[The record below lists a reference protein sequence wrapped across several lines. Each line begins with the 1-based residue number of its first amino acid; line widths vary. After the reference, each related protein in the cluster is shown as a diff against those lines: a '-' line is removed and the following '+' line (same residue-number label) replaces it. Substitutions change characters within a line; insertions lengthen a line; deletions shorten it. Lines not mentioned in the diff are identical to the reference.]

1 MSENSNGIGS
11 LGGAVVGAG
20 ILGGAST
27 LIKPMRW
34 TAKPYN
40 DTAKLVQLDKDTFEA
55 KVAANK
61 EKLGDDGK
69 AAFGTLEKAREEYA
83 KGSEELETFLNK
95 NAGSV
100 GNEANYV
107 MEGQD
112 KTIKQLQEDLLDK
125 GAKVNVADDEAVKAA
140 QKALDELPKKGQKGY
155 KAAAVKDAEA
165 KLEAAKTAALNNNEE
180 VKAARE
186 VLNKARAERFGKIEK
201 AITEGSDEALK
212 KGLAE
217 AKDVMKKLNE
227 GILKDFDLKSI
238 KKALPKSKW
247 AIAIYAGIGALL
259 GALAFGGN
267 KSAEV

>member
-20 ILGGAST
+20 VLGGASA

-34 TAKPYN
+34 TAKAYN
-40 DTAKLVQLDKDTFEA
+40 DAAKLVQLDKDTFES

-69 AAFGTLEKAREEYA
+69 AAFGTLEQAREEYA
-83 KGSEELETFLNK
+83 KGSKDLEAFLDK
-95 NAGSV
+95 NAGLV
-100 GNEANYV
+100 GKEADYV

-112 KTIKQLQEDLLDK
+112 KTIKQLHEDLLDK

-140 QKALDELPKKGQKGY
+140 QKELDELPKKGQKGY
-155 KAAAVKDAEA
+155 KAATVKAAEA
-165 KLEAAKTAALNNNEE
+165 KLDAAKEAALNNNEE
-180 VKAARE
+180 VKAAKE

-201 AITEGSDEALK
+201 AITEGTDDELK

-227 GILKDFDLKSI
+227 GILKDFDIKSI

-247 AIAIYAGIGALL
+247 AIAIYAGIGAIL
-259 GALAFGGN
+259 GAIAFGGN
-267 KSAEV
+267 KSSNV

>member
-20 ILGGAST
+20 VLGGASA

-34 TAKPYN
+34 TAKAYN
-40 DTAKLVQLDKDTFEA
+40 DAAKLVTLDKDTFES

-61 EKLGDDGK
+61 EKLSDEGK
-69 AAFGTLEKAREEYA
+69 TAFGTLEKAREEYA
-83 KGSEELETFLNK
+83 KGSEELEAFLNK

-100 GNEANYV
+100 GNEADYV

-112 KTIKQLQEDLLDK
+112 KTIKQLKDDLLDK
-125 GAKVNVADDEAVKAA
+125 GSKVNVDDDEAVKAA
-140 QKALDELPKKGQKGY
+140 QKELDELPKKAK
-155 KAAAVKDAEA
+155 KAEKTAAEA
-165 KLEAAKTAALNNNEE
+165 KLAAAREA
-180 VKAARE
+180 VKAAKE

-201 AITEGSDEALK
+201 AITEGSDEELK

-227 GILKDFDLKSI
+227 GILKDFDIKSI

-247 AIAIYAGIGALL
+247 AIAIYAGIGAIL
-259 GALAFGGN
+259 GAIAFGGN
-267 KSAEV
+267 KSSNV